1 MDGMQFLGM
10 VVSSLITLG
19 AFIAVIQKFT
29 QPINDLRVVIQ
40 KLNDKIDN
48 LTTDNQNQNRR
59 LDKHS
64 EKIDKLEH
72 RVGRLETKH
81 EMYNNKDN

>member
-10 VVSSLITLG
+10 VISSLITLG

>member
-10 VVSSLITLG
+10 VISSLITLG

-48 LTTDNQNQNRR
+48 LTNDNQNQNRR